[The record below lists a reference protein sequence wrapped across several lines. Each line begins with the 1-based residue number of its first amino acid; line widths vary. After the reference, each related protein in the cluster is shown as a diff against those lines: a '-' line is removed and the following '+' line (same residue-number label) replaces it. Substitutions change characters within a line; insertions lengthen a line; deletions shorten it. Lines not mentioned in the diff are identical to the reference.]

1 MGVYPTIEKVV
12 QDARQ
17 RIQVTDEELDEAR
30 ERRAA
35 IAGALLAE
43 FSGARTYF
51 NGSIAHGDA
60 LTPLTDVDL
69 GVVIP
74 NPDGR
79 YGPGRKGPLE
89 LQERAAEAIR
99 DRLSDSYE
107 GLRIEF
113 RDRKRSILVRFR
125 DPIRTGLPDF
135 TADVITAIDNPR
147 DAGLFIPN
155 YSSWDRSHPEEH
167 TRLISEANKQ
177 TEATFARTVR
187 LLKHWNRK
195 NGAPLCT
202 WNIKAL
208 ALGCVRTESPL
219 ISSMRSWFEHSIAEL
234 KLGETEDP
242 AGVSDKPI
250 RLNAPRTEV
259 VQRLEKAAEKLEKAV
274 AYDLA
279 GYPLLAQK
287 ELADLFNDSEML
299 APPSRDELLREGAR
313 FHANPSG
320 KPSSRF
326 GSPALVAAT
335 ASAAATLATTAAAT
349 PVRSWGDR

>member
-1 MGVYPTIEKVV
+1 MVAYPTIEKVV

-30 ERRAA
+30 KRRSA
-35 IAGALLAE
+35 IASALLAE
-43 FSGARTYF
+43 FPGARTYF

-74 NPDGR
+74 NTDGR

-89 LQERAAEAIR
+89 LQERAAGAIR
-99 DRLSDSYE
+99 DRLSDAYE

-125 DPIRTGLPDF
+125 DPIRAGLPDF
-135 TADVITAIDNPR
+135 TADVITAIDNPS
-147 DAGLFIPN
+147 APGLFIPN
-155 YSSWDRSHPEEH
+155 YTSWDRSHPEAH
-167 TRLISEANKQ
+167 TRMITEANTRTK
-177 TEATFARTVR
+177 TTFARTVR

-208 ALGCVRTESPL
+208 ALGSVMTESPL
-219 ISSMRSWFEHSIAEL
+219 ISSMRRWFDHSIAAL

-250 RLNAPRTEV
+250 SLNVPRTEAI
-259 VQRLEKAAEKLEKAV
+259 QRLEKAADKLEKAI

-279 GYPLLAQK
+279 GFPILAQK
-287 ELADLFNDSEML
+287 ELADLFNDPEML
-299 APPSRDELLREGAR
+299 APPSHTELLREGAR
-313 FHANPSG
+313 FHANPPG
-320 KPSSRF
+320 KPSTRF
-326 GSPALVAAT
+326 GAPALVTA
-335 ASAAATLATTAAAT
+335 ASATTLATTAAAT
-349 PVRSWGDR
+349 PVRSWGAR

>member
-1 MGVYPTIEKVV
+1 MVEYPTIEKVV

-17 RIQVTDEELDEAR
+17 RIQVTDEELKEAR
-30 ERRAA
+30 QRRSA

-43 FSGARTYF
+43 FPGARTYF

-74 NPDGR
+74 DPEGD

-89 LQERAAEAIR
+89 LQERAAGAIR
-99 DRLSDSYE
+99 DRLSDEYE

-125 DPIRTGLPDF
+125 DPIRAGLPDF
-135 TADVITAIDNPR
+135 TADVITAIDNPG

-155 YSSWDRSHPEEH
+155 FNSWDRSHPEEH
-167 TRLISEANKQ
+167 TRLITAANDRTK
-177 TEATFARTVR
+177 ATFARTVR

-195 NGAPLCT
+195 NGASLCT

-208 ALGCVRTESPL
+208 ALGCVMTESPL

-250 RLNAPRTEV
+250 SLNTPRTEV
-259 VQRLEKAAEKLEKAV
+259 VQHLEKAATKLEKAV

-320 KPSSRF
+320 KPSSRL
-326 GSPALVAAT
+326 GSPALVT
-335 ASAAATLATTAAAT
+335 ASGTATLATTAVAT
-349 PVRSWGDR
+349 PVRSWGAR

>member
-1 MGVYPTIEKVV
+1 MVAFPTIEKVV

-17 RIQVTDEELDEAR
+17 RIQVTDEELEEAR
-30 ERRAA
+30 KRRSA

-74 NPDGR
+74 NPEGR

-89 LQERAAEAIR
+89 LQERAAGAIR
-99 DRLSDSYE
+99 DRLSDAYD

-125 DPIRTGLPDF
+125 DPIRAGLPDF
-135 TADVITAIDNPR
+135 TADVITAIDNPN

-155 YSSWDRSHPEEH
+155 YNSWDRSHPEAH
-167 TRLISEANKQ
+167 TRLITEANKR
-177 TEATFARTVR
+177 TKSTFARTVR

-195 NGAPLCT
+195 NGARLCT

-208 ALGCVRTESPL
+208 ALGCVTTESPL

-234 KLGETEDP
+234 KLGETKDP

-250 RLNAPRTEV
+250 SLNAPRTEV
-259 VQRLEKAAEKLEKAV
+259 IERLEKASDKLEKAI

-279 GYPLLAQK
+279 GFPILAQK

-313 FHANPSG
+313 FHANPLG
-320 KPSSRF
+320 KPSSKF
-326 GSPALVAAT
+326 GSPALVTAAAAT
-335 ASAAATLATTAAAT
+335 AAAATAAAAT
-349 PVRSWGDR
+349 PVRSWGAP